1 MARTVLNVMSL
12 DNVNVPAVA
21 AASAS
26 MLVAPNSADG
36 AEFEMGKDN
45 KTLILLVNDGSSAA
59 SAVIKA
65 GNGIQ
70 GVADLTVNLESGKYT
85 TLCLDSGRFKNV
97 SGADKGKVILTGTA
111 KVAVFQLP

>member
-1 MARTVLNVMSL
+1 MARTVLSVMTL
-12 DNVNVPAVA
+12 DNVNVPAAVA
-21 AASAS
+21 ASSA
-26 MLVAPNSADG
+26 MLTTPNSADG

-45 KTLILLVNDGSSAA
+45 KTLVLLVNDGSSA
-59 SAVIKA
+59 STTVIKA

-70 GVADLTVNLESGKYT
+70 GVADLSVALEAGKYT
-85 TLCLDSGRFKNV
+85 ILCLDSGRFKNV